1 MTLLEKGL
9 KGALSV
15 RSFLASPIPLHQEG
29 FCEGSVEEDND
40 DKADDMGGKDEHDQ
54 EDQPA
59 LVVQDVPQES
69 GEDNHLLS

>member
-1 MTLLEKGL
+1 ME

-15 RSFLASPIPLHQEG
+15 RRFLAVPIPLHQEG
-29 FCEGSVEEDND
+29 FCEGSVGEDND
-40 DKADDMGGKDEHDQ
+40 DKADDVGGKDEHDQ

>member
-1 MTLLEKGL
+1 MALLEKGL
-9 KGALSV
+9 KDAFSV
-15 RSFLASPIPLHQEG
+15 RSFPALPIPLHQEG
-29 FCEGSVEEDND
+29 FCGRSVEEDD
-40 DKADDMGGKDEHDQ
+40 DNEADDVGGEDEHDQ